1 MTLTKKFVGLALLS
15 FPTISLTSCQTDRI
29 KEYISTTVENMLP
42 NLWVTLMQI
51 LIFVATLVV
60 VILLAYKPLKKKLSK
75 RSEFI
80 ENNIKESQEKNRQA
94 DENLQKSN
102 EIVAA
107 SEKRAG
113 QIIKEAHTTAEV
125 KVNEMQRELD
135 QAIELQRV
143 QAHKDIESE
152 RHKMLREAKAEIVT
166 AAIDASKE
174 VLQREVNKEDNEKYL
189 DTFLS
194 SLDDSNNESEN

>member
-1 MTLTKKFVGLALLS
+1 
-15 FPTISLTSCQTDRI
+15 
-29 KEYISTTVENMLP
+29 
-42 NLWVTLMQI
+42 MQI

-113 QIIKEAHTTAEV
+113 QIIKEAQTTAEV

-189 DTFLS
+189 DTFLA